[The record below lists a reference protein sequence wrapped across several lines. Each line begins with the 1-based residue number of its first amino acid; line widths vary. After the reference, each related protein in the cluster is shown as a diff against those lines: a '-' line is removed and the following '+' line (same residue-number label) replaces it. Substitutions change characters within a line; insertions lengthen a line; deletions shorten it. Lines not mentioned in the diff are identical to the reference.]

1 MTGTL
6 LAEDQNLTL
15 TLADPVAAPG
25 AVSAAASAAAERGS
39 VMIGMLLAKG
49 QDLALADPVAAPAD
63 GSAAVEWGSW
73 S

>member
-15 TLADPVAAPG
+15 TPADPVAAPG

-39 VMIGMLLAKG
+39 VMIGLLAKG